1 MVSNHRELY
10 RDYWSWI
17 PKALDD
23 PPALVFDIEANGLY
37 WDATAVHSIVIINS
51 ATGEMFSASS
61 HNGKLAEALTMLE
74 SHPLIVGHNVLG
86 YDIPVLQKLYPEW
99 KPRGHVFDTLN
110 AVRLIYTN
118 IKDLDFRTKNDLPKN
133 LIGQHKLEAW
143 GHRLGVL
150 KGDFGKTTDWA
161 SWSPEMQEYCEQD
174 VRVCLKLYE
183 HILSLGYSPE
193 ALALEME
200 FQKVITK
207 QEITGIPFDVKTA
220 EQLYVELAANREE
233 LITKLKEIFPPK
245 RVESVFVPKVN
256 NRARGFIKGVPVTKV
271 KYEEFNPGSR
281 QMIAERLIEK
291 YQWEPSEFTATGE
304 PTIDDDVLKSLPWP
318 EAKMLREYFDISK
331 IIGMLAEGKAGWLQ
345 LATKEGRIH
354 GSVITNGAVTGRC
367 THNSPNLAQ
376 IPRRGD
382 LGRKCRS
389 LFKAPEGWVMIGA
402 DASGLE
408 LRMFGHYL
416 ARYDG
421 GKYINIILEGDVH
434 THNQEAAGLPTRDD
448 AKTFIYALLYG
459 AGDVKLGSILA
470 PTAAPGTQAK
480 KGKYLRDKFMKAIP
494 AYKRLTEDIKH
505 VLTEKGPDG
514 KPKRKYLIGIDG
526 RKLHI
531 RSNHAAL
538 NTLLQSAGAVLMKLA
553 TVIFH
558 WEAEKAGLVKGRDY
572 VHVAHVHDEVQ
583 LLTKP
588 EHAETVG
595 KLFVRSI
602 ELAGKHF
609 GFVCPTTGEY
619 KIGSSWAETH

>member
-1 MVSNHRELY
+1 MASKRELY

-37 WDATAVHSIVIINS
+37 WDATLVHSIVIINS

-61 HNGKLAEALTMLE
+61 QNGKLAEALTMLE

-86 YDIPVLQKLYPEW
+86 YDIPVLRKLYPKW
-99 KPRGHVFDTLN
+99 NPRGHVFDTLN

-118 IKDLDFRTKNDLPKN
+118 IKDLDFRLKDDFPKK

-200 FQKVITK
+200 FQKVITE
-207 QEITGIPFDVKTA
+207 QEITGIPFDVKSA
-220 EQLYVELAANREE
+220 EQLYVELASRREE
-233 LITKLKEIFPPK
+233 LITKLKEVFPPK
-245 RVESVFVPKVN
+245 RVESIFIPKSN
-256 NRARGFIKGVPVTKV
+256 NKTRGYVKGVPFTKV
-271 KYEEFNPGSR
+271 KYVEFNPGSR

-304 PTIDDDVLKSLPWP
+304 PTINDEVLQSLPWP
-318 EAKMLREYFDISK
+318 EAKMLLEYFDLSK
-331 IIGMLAEGKAGWLQ
+331 IIGMLAEGNAGWLK
-345 LATKEGRIH
+345 LVTKEGRIH

-367 THNSPNLAQ
+367 THHSPNLAQ
-376 IPRRGD
+376 IPRKGE
-382 LGRKCRS
+382 LGHKCRS
-389 LFKAPEGWVMIGA
+389 LFKAPDGWVMVGA

-421 GKYINIILEGDVH
+421 GKYIEVILNGDIH
-434 THNQEAAGLPTRDD
+434 THNQEAAGLPTRDA
-448 AKTFIYALLYG
+448 AKTFILIARM
-459 AGDVKLGSILA
+459 
-470 PTAAPGTQAK
+470 TW
-480 KGKYLRDKFMKAIP
+480 
-494 AYKRLTEDIKH
+494 
-505 VLTEKGPDG
+505 G
-514 KPKRKYLIGIDG
+514 KPLD
-526 RKLHI
+526 
-531 RSNHAAL
+531 
-538 NTLLQSAGAVLMKLA
+538 
-553 TVIFH
+553 
-558 WEAEKAGLVKGRDY
+558 
-572 VHVAHVHDEVQ
+572 
-583 LLTKP
+583 
-588 EHAETVG
+588 
-595 KLFVRSI
+595 
-602 ELAGKHF
+602 
-609 GFVCPTTGEY
+609 
-619 KIGSSWAETH
+619 

>member
-1 MVSNHRELY
+1 
-10 RDYWSWI
+10 
-17 PKALDD
+17 
-23 PPALVFDIEANGLY
+23 
-37 WDATAVHSIVIINS
+37 
-51 ATGEMFSASS
+51 
-61 HNGKLAEALTMLE
+61 
-74 SHPLIVGHNVLG
+74 
-86 YDIPVLQKLYPEW
+86 
-99 KPRGHVFDTLN
+99 
-110 AVRLIYTN
+110 
-118 IKDLDFRTKNDLPKN
+118 
-133 LIGQHKLEAW
+133 
-143 GHRLGVL
+143 
-150 KGDFGKTTDWA
+150 
-161 SWSPEMQEYCEQD
+161 MQEYCEQD

-200 FQKVITK
+200 FQKVITE
-207 QEITGIPFDVKTA
+207 QEITGIPFDVKAA
-220 EQLYVELAANREE
+220 EQLYVELAAKREE

-245 RVESVFVPKVN
+245 RVESVFIPKTN
-256 NRARGFIKGVPVTKV
+256 NKTRGYVKGVPFTKV
-271 KYEEFNPGSR
+271 KYVEFNPGSR

-304 PTIDDDVLKSLPWP
+304 PTINDEVLQSLPWP
-318 EAKMLREYFDISK
+318 EAKMLLEYFDLSK
-331 IIGMLAEGKAGWLQ
+331 IIGMLAEGKAGWLK
-345 LATKEGRIH
+345 LVTKEGRIH

-376 IPRRGD
+376 IPRKGD

-389 LFKAPEGWVMIGA
+389 LFKAPDGWVMVGA

-421 GKYINIILEGDVH
+421 GKYIEVILNGDIH
-434 THNQEAAGLPTRDD
+434 THNQEAAGLPTRDA
-448 AKTFIYALLYG
+448 AKTFVYALLYG
-459 AGDVKLGSILA
+459 AGDVKLGSIIA
-470 PTAAPGTQAK
+470 PTANPGTQAK
-480 KGKYLRDKFMKAIP
+480 KGKLLRNKFMKAIP
-494 AYKRLTEDIKH
+494 AYKRLTETIKQ

-558 WEAEKAGLVKGRDY
+558 WEAEKAGLVLGKDY
-572 VHVAHVHDEVQ
+572 VQIAHVHDEAQ
-583 LLTKP
+583 FLARP

-619 KIGSSWAETH
+619 KIGPDWSATH

>member
-1 MVSNHRELY
+1 MASKRELY

-23 PPALVFDIEANGLY
+23 PPALVFDIETNGLY
-37 WDATAVHSIVIINS
+37 WDATLVHSIVIINS

-61 HNGKLAEALTMLE
+61 QNGKLAEALTMLE

-86 YDIPVLQKLYPEW
+86 YDIPVLRKLYPNW
-99 KPRGHVFDTLN
+99 RPRGHVFDTLN
-110 AVRLIYTN
+110 AARLIYTN
-118 IKDLDFRTKNDLPKN
+118 IKDLDFRRKDGFPKK

-150 KGDFGKTTDWA
+150 KGDFGYTTDWA

-200 FQKVITK
+200 FQKVITE
-207 QEITGIPFDVKTA
+207 QEITGIPFDVKAA
-220 EQLYVELAANREE
+220 EQLYVELAAKREE

-245 RVESVFVPKVN
+245 RVESVFIPKTN
-256 NRARGFIKGVPVTKV
+256 NKTRGYVKGVPFTKV
-271 KYEEFNPGSR
+271 KYVEFNPGSR

-304 PTIDDDVLKSLPWP
+304 PTINDEVLQSLPWP
-318 EAKMLREYFDISK
+318 EAKMLLEYFDLSK
-331 IIGMLAEGKAGWLQ
+331 IIGMLAEGKAGWLK
-345 LATKEGRIH
+345 LVTKEGRIH

-376 IPRRGD
+376 IPRKGD

-389 LFKAPEGWVMIGA
+389 LFKAPDGWVMVGA

-421 GKYINIILEGDVH
+421 GKYIEVILNGDIH
-434 THNQEAAGLPTRDD
+434 THNQEASGLPTRDA
-448 AKTFIYALLYG
+448 AKAFTYALLYG

-470 PTAAPGTQAK
+470 PTANPGTQAK
-480 KGKYLRDKFMKAIP
+480 KGKLLRNKFMKAIP
-494 AYKRLTEDIKH
+494 AYKRLTETIKQ

-558 WEAEKAGLVKGRDY
+558 WEAEKAGLVLGKDY
-572 VHVAHVHDEVQ
+572 VQIAHVHDEAQ
-583 LLTKP
+583 FLARP

-619 KIGSSWAETH
+619 KIGPDWSATH